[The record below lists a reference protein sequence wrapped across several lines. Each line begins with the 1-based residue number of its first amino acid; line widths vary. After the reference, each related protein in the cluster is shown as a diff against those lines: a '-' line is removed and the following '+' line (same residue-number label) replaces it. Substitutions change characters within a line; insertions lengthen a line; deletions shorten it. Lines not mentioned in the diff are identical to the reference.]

1 MEEVRMITR
10 SFVRFTPDVEV
21 PDPEFDQNLK
31 KVLELIRT
39 QMKDSAAGEG
49 SGRGLRMA
57 HAKGYG
63 LARGEVD
70 SPQDVLRAGGV
81 TCTRPVTS
89 SGK

>member
-1 MEEVRMITR
+1 MGHALDDDRLRNVKVR
-10 SFVRFTPDVEV
+10 V
-21 PDPEFDQNLK
+21 
-31 KVLELIRT
+31 
-39 QMKDSAAGEG
+39 
-49 SGRGLRMA
+49 
-57 HAKGYG
+57 G